1 MSMQEIGKLVDRW
14 INDQKFRQEVRKNPE
29 QAVRATGANFTNEEW
44 QALRN
49 VDWNCSDEELKT
61 RISPLFA

>member
-1 MSMQEIGKLVDRW
+1 MQELGKLMDKW

-29 QAVRATGANFTNEEW
+29 QAVRATGANLTDEEW
-44 QALRN
+44 QTLRC

-61 RISPLFA
+61 RISKGA